1 MFGKVD
7 IIMTKTI
14 NWINLVR
21 AFCIFAVFFVHC
33 ENYYGSRIVLVD
45 SVVRPFY
52 VNAFFFVSGYLLLR
66 KQLSEPTVDEK
77 FSQYVHDGGCK
88 QLLNIFFRIVVPSIL
103 FSLIEYFPKKVIQ
116 GGSLEVRPFLY
127 ETIGGCTYWFTSAL
141 VVAEILFVLLFL
153 TRCRNVWLY
162 FILAIIFACFGDYL
176 ATNNLNIVSDSV
188 AFPWQYKQ
196 GLICMVYVAAGGV
209 YWRYEDSIHRLLKDN
224 WILLLLIVAYSV
236 LAICFY
242 SYLAKG
248 YLVSM
253 CLTHPVGVVF
263 GIFASL
269 LLVELCKK
277 LSEMKPLTFI
287 GQNTIGFYFMSGA
300 LPIVLSMTVHRFLHG
315 SSLLG
320 LTIVFFGSC
329 IIGFVAVYLM
339 NRFAPWLFDLRVLKK
354 KQKKQTWY

>member
-1 MFGKVD
+1 MDKKN
-7 IIMTKTI
+7 IA
-14 NWINLVR
+14 WINYLR

-209 YWRYEDSIHRLLKDN
+209 YWRYEDSVHRLMEKN
-224 WILLLLIVAYSV
+224 WVLLLLLVVYGF
-236 LAICFY
+236 LAIRFY
-242 SYLAKG
+242 SYLANG

-253 CLTHPVGVVF
+253 CLTHPAGVAF

-277 LSEMKPLTFI
+277 LPEIRPLTFI
-287 GQNTIGFYFMSGA
+287 GQNSIGFYFMSGA
-300 LPIVLSMTVHRFLHG
+300 LPIVLSIAAHKVFHVT
-315 SSLLG
+315 
-320 LTIVFFGSC
+320 TPIVLISVWLVSVSVAY
-329 IIGFVAVYLM
+329 IAVYLIK
-339 NRFAPWLFDLRVLKK
+339 RWLPWMFDLRVLGASLSEKK
-354 KQKKQTWY
+354 L